1 MGFNLSVTT
10 ITVMVFVSLRDK
22 FIEIVLF
29 KDWFDW
35 QENDNFLYKAVFLIE
50 KKLKDEG
57 F

>member
-1 MGFNLSVTT
+1 
-10 ITVMVFVSLRDK
+10 MVFVSLRDK

>member
-1 MGFNLSVTT
+1 MGFTLSVTT

>member
-50 KKLKDEG
+50 KKLKAEG